1 MRKLHKDDVD
11 CHAVTPDNE
20 GLQTSRGDARVEG
33 FGSNGI
39 WIALSQTLQTD

>member
-33 FGSNGI
+33 LGRNGI
-39 WIALSQTLQTD
+39 WIKLSQTLQPL